1 MKNKQFYYL
10 FLANFV
16 ILFTGWGLFPVLPL
30 YASQF
35 GATPSV
41 AGLYLAF
48 VYISISAGTLLT
60 SRLAERLTHKGL
72 FVAAGALGVP
82 ALVLLGQATAFWQV
96 VLLTASVWFC
106 GGIGTALVS
115 VFTGLY
121 ADGKNRG
128 KTFSLMFLAMPLAA
142 AAGGIAVGQ
151 LVTWQGYP
159 LMFAVLAGVWAA
171 WPLASF
177 FGMEDRRD
185 VQSRPAAEAANSA
198 TPRPEGTFYLVLL
211 VALLSATALYISRL
225 GTSLSMQT
233 LNFSARAIASTS
245 AVGGLATI
253 PVSLL
258 SGALSDR
265 LGRKGFMVLGY
276 LLAAGGAVVL
286 GNASQLWHFWLAS
299 ALVFAAR
306 SANGPVASAYAT
318 DLLAP
323 QALSHGLSWLNSMA
337 WIAGV
342 LGTASAGYLAD
353 VLGTASLYP
362 IAAALGVT
370 AATMLVLPRY
380 KPQASLPAWLR
391 QREANL
397 APVKP
402 VCEEC
407 PV

>member
-1 MKNKQFYYL
+1 
-10 FLANFV
+10 
-16 ILFTGWGLFPVLPL
+16 
-30 YASQF
+30 
-35 GATPSV
+35 
-41 AGLYLAF
+41 
-48 VYISISAGTLLT
+48 
-60 SRLAERLTHKGL
+60 
-72 FVAAGALGVP
+72 
-82 ALVLLGQATAFWQV
+82 
-96 VLLTASVWFC
+96 
-106 GGIGTALVS
+106 
-115 VFTGLY
+115 
-121 ADGKNRG
+121 
-128 KTFSLMFLAMPLAA
+128 
-142 AAGGIAVGQ
+142 
-151 LVTWQGYP
+151 
-159 LMFAVLAGVWAA
+159 
-171 WPLASF
+171 
-177 FGMEDRRD
+177 MEDRRD
-185 VQSRPAAEAANSA
+185 VRSRPAAEAANSA
-198 TPRPEGTFYLVLL
+198 APRPEGTFYLVLL

-323 QALSHGLSWLNSMA
+323 QALSRGLSWLNSMA

-370 AATMLVLPRY
+370 AAAMLVLPRY

>member
-41 AGLYLAF
+41 AGLYLACI
-48 VYISISAGTLLT
+48 YASISAGTLLT
-60 SRLAERLTHKGL
+60 SWLAERLTHKGL

-82 ALVLLGQATAFWQV
+82 ALVLLGQATALWQV

-121 ADGKNRG
+121 ADGKSRG

-142 AAGGIAVGQ
+142 TAGGITVGQ

-159 LMFAVLAGVWAA
+159 LMFAVLAVVWAA
-171 WPLASF
+171 WPLASL
-177 FGMEDRRD
+177 FGMEDKRD
-185 VQSRPAAEAANSA
+185 VRSRPAAGAANPA
-198 TPRPEGTFYLVLL
+198 TPRLERTFYLVLL
-211 VALLSATALYISRL
+211 VALLSATALYISRM

-258 SGALSDR
+258 SGTLSDR
-265 LGRKGFMVLGY
+265 LGRKGFMILGY
-276 LLAAGGAVVL
+276 LLAAGGALVL
-286 GNASQLWHFWLAS
+286 SNASQLWHFWLAS

-323 QALSHGLSWLNSMA
+323 QALSSGLSWLNSMA

-370 AATMLVLPRY
+370 AATMLVLPRH

-391 QREANL
+391 RRGAHQT
-397 APVKP
+397 PVKL

>member
-1 MKNKQFYYL
+1 
-10 FLANFV
+10 
-16 ILFTGWGLFPVLPL
+16 
-30 YASQF
+30 
-35 GATPSV
+35 
-41 AGLYLAF
+41 
-48 VYISISAGTLLT
+48 
-60 SRLAERLTHKGL
+60 
-72 FVAAGALGVP
+72 
-82 ALVLLGQATAFWQV
+82 
-96 VLLTASVWFC
+96 
-106 GGIGTALVS
+106 
-115 VFTGLY
+115 
-121 ADGKNRG
+121 
-128 KTFSLMFLAMPLAA
+128 MFLAMPLAA
-142 AAGGIAVGQ
+142 AAGGITVGQ

-171 WPLASF
+171 WPLASV

-185 VQSRPAAEAANSA
+185 ALRSRPAAEAADSA
-198 TPRPEGTFYLVLL
+198 APRPEGTFYLVLL

-258 SGALSDR
+258 SGVLSDR
-265 LGRKGFMVLGY
+265 LGRKGFMILGY

-323 QALSHGLSWLNSMA
+323 QALSRGLSWLNSMA
-337 WIAGV
+337 WIAGI

-362 IAAALGVT
+362 MAAALGVT
-370 AATMLVLPRY
+370 AAVALVLPRH
-380 KPQASLPAWLR
+380 KPQPALPAWFR
-391 QREANL
+391 QRGAHP
-397 APVKP
+397 APVKLA
-402 VCEEC
+402 CEEC